1 MFNSTSL
8 QLHLCWFWRYHI
20 RALKIASF
28 SFYIDDDNDD
38 PLGGICE
45 LENVA
50 GENVPE
56 SLSIINVDIRGTND
70 GRGAEWGMLNT
81 VFTSSG
87 WPALK
92 AVVLKICLL
101 PHQLG
106 GLKHLSSL
114 RRYNFLDY

>member
-56 SLSIINVDIRGTND
+56 SLSIINVDIRGD
-70 GRGAEWGMLNT
+70 
-81 VFTSSG
+81 
-87 WPALK
+87 K
-92 AVVLKICLL
+92 
-101 PHQLG
+101 
-106 GLKHLSSL
+106 
-114 RRYNFLDY
+114 